1 MRVLVID
8 DSRSSAA
15 AIAQHVAGIAG
26 LTASICLD
34 PVEALAQCETTEF
47 DLVLVDYV
55 MPKLDGIELLTALR
69 TLDSYRLVP
78 MIMIASTLDVE
89 VKRRAIQAG
98 ATDFL
103 SKPCD
108 WIELQARVR
117 NLLALRQAQIDLGD
131 RARRLTADVANA
143 TQKLVAREEEI
154 IWRLARAI
162 EYRDGTT
169 GDHVSRVAEICR
181 LMAEELGLGSER
193 ARILYLAAPLHD
205 IGKIGVADAILQ
217 KPGRLTDEEMALMRR
232 HVEFGADILSD
243 ASTEVVRVAAVVAR
257 THHEKWDGSGYPLG
271 LSGLDI
277 PIEGRIAAV
286 ADVFDALCSKR
297 PYKPAW
303 PIEEARAEIVACS
316 GSHFDPACVD
326 AFIALWPQIAVL
338 AGDQANC
345 KAIRAA

>member
-8 DSRSSAA
+8 DSRSSATVIA
-15 AIAQHVAGIAG
+15 QRVEAIAGV
-26 LTASICLD
+26 TATVCLD
-34 PVEALAQCETTEF
+34 PQVALAQCAETEF

-55 MPKLDGIELLTALR
+55 MPKLDGIEVLTALR
-69 TLDSYRLVP
+69 ALERYRLVP

-108 WIELQARVR
+108 WIEFQARVR
-117 NLLALRQAQIDLGD
+117 NLLTLRQAQIDLGD
-131 RARRLTADVANA
+131 RARKLTADVASA
-143 TQKLVAREEEI
+143 TEKLVAREEEI

-181 LMAEELGLGSER
+181 LMAEELGLGPER

-205 IGKIGVADAILQ
+205 IGKIGVCDAILQ

-232 HVEFGADILSD
+232 HVEFGADILRD

-257 THHEKWDGSGYPLG
+257 THHEKWDGSGYPAG
-271 LSGLDI
+271 LSGAEI
-277 PIEGRIAAV
+277 PIEGRIVAV
-286 ADVFDALCSKR
+286 ADVFDALCSER

-303 PIEEARAEIVACS
+303 PVEKAQAEIIACS
-316 GSHFDPACVD
+316 GGHFDPACIE
-326 AFIALWPQIAVL
+326 AFLACWPQIAAL
-338 AGDQANC
+338 AQGEKQGDM
-345 KAIRAA
+345 IEAA